1 MQFKAVANTEKLL
14 CQPFGISTTYELML
28 VYNHLLVINNNLKVE
43 NNQQNLYNY

>member
-14 CQPFGISTTYELML
+14 CQLFDIYELML

-43 NNQQNLYNY
+43 NNQQNVYNY